1 MALITLTDAK
11 AYLHVDTADEDAT
24 ISVLLSS
31 AERLCADVAR
41 LSVSQWNDVNGSAEQ
56 TEEYDA
62 PYLSHVRELMKIA
75 ILYTVGYL
83 YEHREEAD
91 HHDLTL
97 TLRAILSSIRE
108 GVV

>member
-1 MALITLTDAK
+1 MLITLEDAK
-11 AYLHVDTADEDAT
+11 SYLHVDTSDEDAT
-24 ISVLLSS
+24 IGVLLSS
-31 AERLCADVAR
+31 AERLCSDIAR
-41 LSVSQWNDVNGSAEQ
+41 LSEAQWNDVNGPAEQ
-56 TEEYDA
+56 TEAYSADA
-62 PYLSHVRELMKIA
+62 LGHIRELMSIA

-91 HHDLTL
+91 HHALTL

>member
-1 MALITLTDAK
+1 MLITLETAK
-11 AYLHVDTADEDAT
+11 NYLHVDTDDEDAT
-24 ISVLLSS
+24 IALFLSS
-31 AERLCADVAR
+31 AERLCVDIAR
-41 LSVSQWNDVNGSAEQ
+41 LTDEEWSAINSDTETVSARSP
-56 TEEYDA
+56 EETT
-62 PYLSHVRELMKIA
+62 HIRELLRIA